1 MQLPSHLYQS
11 RHGIWYFRVVLPD
24 AVANLLAQ
32 REIKRSL
39 NTRCPIAAKLAAYRL
54 SAKIL
59 PVIKHIKGEA
69 MVDPLGIN
77 LDDVRKLIAKGLEI
91 NVRAGVIKAEHFETD
106 PNPDQ
111 AKRETD
117 VLERI
122 TQMLAS
128 QQPSL
133 DKERLQA
140 LLREQAEID
149 DALKPPVSKPSK
161 LGEAVK
167 DFIKFKKDLAPTT
180 LTAYEYRLG
189 MLIELLGGENK
200 MLHAFKAEHC
210 QEAADK
216 FQAMAPHQSKRQ
228 NGNEPDN
235 HDGVAAGT
243 VKDVLTLWQS
253 FFSWATRT
261 GRYAGPN
268 PIAEIPRPKKNNTD
282 GGAKPFLES
291 ELKKIFNP
299 ALMNAMKRPHQFW
312 GPLIALYTGARSNEI
327 AQLRLEDFIE
337 ENGVQCIQID
347 HDEAGGTRLKNDE
360 SKRVLPLHPILFEI
374 GLQDYLDDL
383 VAIGAKRLFP
393 NLPADKNGKRE
404 KYLSRDFNEGH
415 LREIGI
421 HKPRVKVFHSFRD
434 TVTGKLC
441 KRKGLHADHIDDWM
455 GHARVT
461 TNGKFYNAPLTPS
474 EQVEM
479 IFPAMSYE
487 VDLSQ
492 IRYKKDMWSEWLKK
506 HMVD

>member
-24 AVANLLAQ
+24 AVASLLAQ

-54 SAKIL
+54 SARIF
-59 PVIKHIKGEA
+59 PVIKYIKGEA

-91 NVRAGVIKAEHFETD
+91 NVRTGVIRAEHFETD
-106 PNPDQ
+106 PNPEQ

-122 TQMLAS
+122 AQTLAS

-133 DKERLQA
+133 DKDRLQA

-149 DALKPPVSKPSK
+149 EILKPPVSKPSK

-167 DFIKFKKDLAPTT
+167 DFIKFKKDLAPTS
-180 LTAYEYRLG
+180 LTAYQYRLA
-189 MLIELLGGENK
+189 MLVELLGGENK

-216 FQAMAPHQSKRQ
+216 FQQMAPHQSKRQ
-228 NGNEPDN
+228 NGNEPEDHN
-235 HDGVAAGT
+235 GVSAGT

-253 FFSWATRT
+253 FFSWAMRT
-261 GRYAGPN
+261 GRHAGPN
-268 PIAEIPRPKKNNTD
+268 PIAEIPRPKKSNTAS
-282 GGAKPFLES
+282 GAEPFLES
-291 ELKKIFNP
+291 ELKKIFDP
-299 ALMNAMKRPHQFW
+299 ELMNAMTRPHQFW
-312 GPLIALYTGARSNEI
+312 GPLLALYTGARANEI

-337 ENGVQCIQID
+337 DEAVKCIQIV
-347 HDEAGGTRLKNDE
+347 HDEAGGTRLKNAE
-360 SKRVLPLHPILFEI
+360 SRRVLPLHPDLWEI
-374 GLQDYLDDL
+374 GLQDYLNDL
-383 VAIGAKRLFP
+383 VAINAKRLFP

-415 LREIGI
+415 LRTIGI

-434 TVTGKLC
+434 TVTGKLS
-441 KRKGLHADHIDDWM
+441 KAKINPDHIDDWM
-455 GHARVT
+455 GHART
-461 TNGKFYNAPLTPS
+461 GTNGEHYNPELTTP
-474 EQVEM
+474 EKVES
-479 IFPAMSYE
+479 IFPAMKYG
-487 VDLSQ
+487 VDFSQ
-492 IRYKKDMWSEWLKK
+492 IRYKKGQWSDWLKK